1 MVNYW
6 NLSDGDDIHKTGG
19 EFETGGG
26 NFTPIPDGTGLLA
39 AIDEAKIDE
48 DRDGNEFVS
57 IRWSVL
63 TPAEYKL
70 SLIHI

>member
-26 NFTPIPDGTGLLA
+26 NFAPIPCLLYTSPSP
-39 AIDEAKIDE
+39 
-48 DRDGNEFVS
+48 RD
-57 IRWSVL
+57 
-63 TPAEYKL
+63 
-70 SLIHI
+70 